1 MARVTVLYF
10 AGLREQRGEQEE
22 VEIESGLSAGA
33 LYTRL
38 FPPGPDGSLPVAFSV
53 NADWAN
59 ADTVLTDG
67 DELALLPPL
76 GGG

>member
-10 AGLREQRGEQEE
+10 AGLREQRGDQEV
-22 VEIESGLSAGA
+22 VEIETGLTAGA
-33 LYTRL
+33 LYARL
-38 FPPGPDGSLPVAFSV
+38 FPPGPDGGRLVAFSV

-59 ADTVLTDG
+59 GSTVLSDG